1 MKIKIEKM
9 GINGEG
15 IGYIDRLPTFI
26 ENAYP
31 GEIVEAEIEKR
42 FDRYVIAKRL
52 ELIQQSP
59 HRIVSPCPI
68 QDQCG
73 GCSIM
78 TLSLEQQ
85 LREKEKLLYESL
97 RKYMSGKVPRIRP
110 IVTNPSPLGY
120 RNQCKFPISL
130 NQGVLTSGM
139 YKPNSNYF
147 VSIDHCIVH
156 DEDVERVRKEVMR
169 LSNEYR
175 LPSFNPPKYQG
186 LRYIVL
192 RSFDGNVQVTLVT
205 GQLKLPAK
213 FVEDISKI
221 QGVKTIA
228 QSINDVK
235 HSREIIKNKT
245 DILWGSKT
253 ITCTINDIDLVVSPQ
268 SFFQLNIKQATAIY
282 NKVVS
287 SIEPCDCIVEAYCGI
302 GAMSLMVKHLA
313 KEVIGIDSIQA
324 AIDNANINAQVNNA
338 ENVKFVAGD
347 AAVNLQKI
355 AESKA
360 IDVLIVDP
368 PRSGLSD
375 AMLEIIKNIEIGQ
388 IIYVSCNPSTLAKNL
403 EVLQSE
409 YDILEITPYDMFSH
423 TPLIETVVNLKRKSA
438 E

>member
-15 IGYIDRLPTFI
+15 IGYVDRLPTFV

-31 GEIVEAEIEKR
+31 SEIVEAEIEKR
-42 FDRYVIAKRL
+42 FDRYLIAKRS
-52 ELIQQSP
+52 ELIQASP
-59 HRIVSPCPI
+59 HRIISPCPI

-85 LREKEKLLYESL
+85 LKEKEKLLYESL
-97 RKYMSGKVPRIRP
+97 RKYMSGKIPRIRP
-110 IVTNPSPLGY
+110 IVENPTPMGY

-130 NQGVLTSGM
+130 IGGVLTSGM

-147 VSIDHCIVH
+147 VGIDHCIVH
-156 DEDVERVRKEVMR
+156 DADVERVRKEIMR

-186 LRYIVL
+186 LRYIVI

-213 FVEDISKI
+213 YVEEIANI
-221 QGVKTIA
+221 EGVRTVA
-228 QSINDVK
+228 QSINDIK

-253 ITCTINDIDLVVSPQ
+253 ITCTMNGIDLVVSPQ
-268 SFFQLNIKQATAIY
+268 SFFQLNVSQANAIY
-282 NKVVS
+282 NKVIDSV
-287 SIEPCDCIVEAYCGI
+287 EPSDCIVEAYCGI
-302 GAMSLMVKHLA
+302 GAMSLMIKDKA

-324 AIDNANINAQVNNA
+324 AIDNANINAQINKA
-338 ENVKFVAGD
+338 DNVRFLAGD
-347 AAVNLQKI
+347 AAENLKRI
-355 AESKA
+355 SENKK
-360 IDVLIVDP
+360 IDVLVVDP
-368 PRSGLSD
+368 PRSGLSE
-375 AMLEIIKNIEIGQ
+375 AMMEVIKSIQ
-388 IIYVSCNPSTLAKNL
+388 INQIVYVSCNPSTLAKNL
-403 EVLQSE
+403 EILQSV
-409 YDILEITPYDMFSH
+409 YDIKEITPYDMFSH
-423 TPLIETVVNLKRKSA
+423 TPLIETVVNLQRKVI

>member
-15 IGYIDRLPTFI
+15 IGYIDRLPTFV

-42 FDRYVIAKRL
+42 FDRYLIAKRS

-59 HRIVSPCPI
+59 YRVASPCPI

-78 TLSLEQQ
+78 TLSPDQQ
-85 LREKEKLLYESL
+85 LKEKEKHLYESL
-97 RKYMSGKVPRIRP
+97 RKYMSGKIPRIRP
-110 IVTNPSPLGY
+110 IVPNPSPLGY

-130 NQGVLTSGM
+130 IGGVLTSGM

-156 DEDVERVRKEVMR
+156 DPDVERVRKEIMR
-169 LSNEYR
+169 ISNEYR

-186 LRYIVL
+186 LRYIVI

-221 QGVKTIA
+221 EGIKTIA
-228 QSINDVK
+228 QSINDVR
-235 HSREIIKNKT
+235 HSREIIRNKT

-253 ITCTINDIDLVVSPQ
+253 ITCTMNGIDLVVSPQ
-268 SFFQLNIKQATAIY
+268 SFFQLNIIQANAIY
-282 NKVVS
+282 NKVID

-302 GAMSLMVKHLA
+302 GAMSLMLKDKA
-313 KEVIGIDSIQA
+313 KEVIGIDNIQA
-324 AIDNANINAQVNNA
+324 AIDNANINAQINKIDH
-338 ENVKFVAGD
+338 VKFLAGD
-347 AAVNLQKI
+347 AAENLKKLS
-355 AESKA
+355 ELKK
-360 IDVLIVDP
+360 IDVLVVDP

-375 AMLEIIKNIEIGQ
+375 SMLNIIKDIQIEQ
-388 IIYVSCNPSTLAKNL
+388 LVYVSCNPSTLAKNL
-403 EVLQSE
+403 EVLQSV
-409 YDILEITPYDMFSH
+409 YDIIEITPYDMFSH
-423 TPLIETVVNLKRKSA
+423 TPLIETVVNLKRKTA

>member
-1 MKIKIEKM
+1 M

-15 IGYIDRLPTFI
+15 IGYTDRLPTFV
-26 ENAYP
+26 ESAYP
-31 GEIVEAEIEKR
+31 GEIVEAEIVKR
-42 FDRYVIAKRL
+42 FERYVIAKRT
-52 ELIQQSP
+52 ELIQHSP
-59 HRIVSPCPI
+59 HRIVAPCPI

-78 TLSLEQQ
+78 TLSLDQQ
-85 LREKEKLLYESL
+85 LKEKEKLLYESL
-97 RKYMSGKVPRIRP
+97 RKYMTGKVPRIRP
-110 IVTNPSPLGY
+110 IVANPTPLGY

-130 NQGVLTSGM
+130 NQGELTSGM

-156 DEDVERVRKEVMR
+156 DESIERVRKEVMR

-192 RSFDGNVQVTLVT
+192 RSFEGSVQVTLVT

-221 QGVKTIA
+221 EGVKTVA

-253 ITCTINDIDLVVSPQ
+253 ITCTMNGIDLVVSPQ
-268 SFFQLNIKQATAIY
+268 SFFQLNIKQANAIY
-282 NKVVS
+282 NKVVA

-302 GAMSLMVKHLA
+302 GAMSLMIKHKA

-324 AIDNANINAQVNNA
+324 AIDNANINAQINQA
-338 ENVKFVAGD
+338 DNVKFVAGD
-347 AAVNLQKI
+347 AAISLQKI
-355 AESKA
+355 AASKK
-360 IDVLIVDP
+360 IDVLVVDP
-368 PRSGLSD
+368 PRSGLSEQ
-375 AMLEIIKNIEIGQ
+375 MLEIIKESNIAQ
-388 IIYVSCNPSTLAKNL
+388 LIYVSCNPSTLAKNL
-403 EVLQSE
+403 EAIQSVYE
-409 YDILEITPYDMFSH
+409 ILEITPFDMFSH
-423 TPLIETVVNLKRKSA
+423 TPLIETVVNLRRKSP

>member
-15 IGYIDRLPTFI
+15 IGYTDRLPTFI
-26 ENAYP
+26 ESAYP
-31 GEIVEAEIEKR
+31 GEIVEAEIVKR

-78 TLSLEQQ
+78 KLSLEQQ
-85 LREKEKLLYESL
+85 LKEKEKLLYESL
-97 RKYMSGKVPRIRP
+97 RKYMTGKVPRIRP
-110 IVTNPSPLGY
+110 IVANPTPLGY

-130 NQGVLTSGM
+130 NQGELTSGM

-156 DEDVERVRKEVMR
+156 DESIEHVRKEVMR

-192 RSFDGNVQVTLVT
+192 RSFEGNVQVTLVT

-221 QGVKTIA
+221 EGVKTVA

-253 ITCTINDIDLVVSPQ
+253 ITCTMNGIDLVVSPQ
-268 SFFQLNIKQATAIY
+268 SFFQ
-282 NKVVS
+282 
-287 SIEPCDCIVEAYCGI
+287 
-302 GAMSLMVKHLA
+302 
-313 KEVIGIDSIQA
+313 
-324 AIDNANINAQVNNA
+324 
-338 ENVKFVAGD
+338 
-347 AAVNLQKI
+347 
-355 AESKA
+355 
-360 IDVLIVDP
+360 
-368 PRSGLSD
+368 
-375 AMLEIIKNIEIGQ
+375 
-388 IIYVSCNPSTLAKNL
+388 
-403 EVLQSE
+403 
-409 YDILEITPYDMFSH
+409 
-423 TPLIETVVNLKRKSA
+423 
-438 E
+438 

>member
-15 IGYIDRLPTFI
+15 IGYTDRLPTFV
-26 ENAYP
+26 ESAYP
-31 GEIVEAEIEKR
+31 GEIVEAEIVKR
-42 FDRYVIAKRL
+42 FERYVIAKRT
-52 ELIQQSP
+52 ELIQHSP
-59 HRIVSPCPI
+59 HRIVAPCPI

-78 TLSLEQQ
+78 TLSLDQQ
-85 LREKEKLLYESL
+85 LKEKEKLLYESL
-97 RKYMSGKVPRIRP
+97 RKYMTGKVPRIRP
-110 IVTNPSPLGY
+110 IVANPTPLGY

-130 NQGVLTSGM
+130 NQGELTSGM

-156 DEDVERVRKEVMR
+156 DESIERVRKEVMR

-192 RSFDGNVQVTLVT
+192 RSFEGSVQVTLVT

-221 QGVKTIA
+221 EGVKTVA

-253 ITCTINDIDLVVSPQ
+253 ITCTMNGIDLVVSPQ
-268 SFFQLNIKQATAIY
+268 SFFQLNIKQANAIY
-282 NKVVS
+282 NKVVA

-302 GAMSLMVKHLA
+302 GAMSLMIKHKA

-324 AIDNANINAQVNNA
+324 AIDNANINAQINQA
-338 ENVKFVAGD
+338 DNVKFVAGD
-347 AAVNLQKI
+347 AAISLQKI
-355 AESKA
+355 AASKK
-360 IDVLIVDP
+360 IDVLVVDP
-368 PRSGLSD
+368 PRSGLSEQ
-375 AMLEIIKNIEIGQ
+375 MLEIIKESNIAQ
-388 IIYVSCNPSTLAKNL
+388 LIYVSCNPSTLAKNL
-403 EVLQSE
+403 EAIQSVYE
-409 YDILEITPYDMFSH
+409 ILEITPFDMFSH
-423 TPLIETVVNLKRKSA
+423 TPLIETVVNLRRKSP